1 MACRS
6 VPEVGRLRTEL
17 ALHVLQRD
25 RDGDWD
31 EGHGDR
37 DGEWAGSRGQVQDEG
52 LEIQNEMMVMIKMH
66 DEVGT
71 DFVWLL

>member
-1 MACRS
+1 M
-6 VPEVGRLRTEL
+6 
-17 ALHVLQRD
+17 LQRD